1 MPVSPALRRYHLRFW
16 PLMGTYVAAL
26 AIVRVVLR
34 RTSPDEPLLYLIAVA
49 PAVPLIGVVL
59 VLGRYL
65 VEEQDEFRRNMLIQA
80 MLWGLGF
87 MLCVTTVWGFLE
99 VLAGAPHFPLFLCF
113 PLFCLGMA
121 IATPLLKW
129 KYR

>member
-1 MPVSPALRRYHLRFW
+1 MTVSPAVRRYHLRFW

-26 AIVRVVLR
+26 ATVRVVLR
-34 RTSPDEPLLYLIAVA
+34 RAAPEEPWIYLIALA
-49 PAVPLIGVVL
+49 PALPLIGVVL
-59 VLGRYL
+59 VIGRYL
-65 VEEQDEFRRNMLIQA
+65 VEEQDEFRRNLLIQA

-87 MLCVTTVWGFLE
+87 LLSTTTVWGFLE
-99 VLAGAPHFPLFLCF
+99 VLAGAPHLPLYLCF

-121 IATPLLKW
+121 VAAPVLKW